1 MRLSGL
7 KPVAILTILLLLLPL
22 PAACGNDGGETAD
35 TPKPE
40 QTATEEPPPTQK
52 PPQTTIP
59 SSPSP
64 ADFEEGTSGFYWNS
78 DFPRGYSNPVEHLT
92 VPQNPF
98 LRPKGQ
104 SNMHCDSYMT
114 DTYEVSGPLGVNPE
128 VSLKKY
134 NDSINMC
141 VTLTFDSQG
150 RMVLFNARFTQFLIL
165 LVDPDTLEELAAYQL
180 PRRDS
185 GDLPAHRDTSGG
197 AYFVMDSQDRVL
209 VADSENA
216 LQIIRYND
224 ADGEFE
230 LLRRYDLSNYMVP
243 RVPPSRDHLQ
253 MVIPDWDGLLWF
265 ASRYGKVGTINE
277 ETGEIKTIELEG
289 EEMQNS
295 FTVGEDGV
303 YIVTD
308 HAMYRFNAD
317 DTGLPVID
325 WRTEYDRGTEIKPG
339 LINQGSGT
347 TPTLIGDMVVIGDN
361 AEPRMN
367 ILFLQR
373 SDGEVVCQVPVFKDD
388 LSTTE
393 NALIGVARE
402 GESGTEYSIIV
413 ENNYGVLRGDMFE
426 PMGCCEDS
434 AGGVTRVDLIPDSDG
449 GYTCEEVWAS
459 PENSCSTVPK
469 LSLGNGLV
477 YLYTYEPFEPI
488 EHDNFGWYFTAV
500 DFESGET
507 VYRIPTGMGGE
518 YHDFGAPITLA
529 PQEGVAYIG
538 CLGGLIRVQD
548 RAE

>member
-1 MRLSGL
+1 MKSCFL
-7 KPVAILTILLLLLPL
+7 ILMVIMLVLPAL
-22 PAACGNDGGETAD
+22 AACGGDGGETAD
-35 TPKPE
+35 TPEPN
-40 QTATEEPPPTQK
+40 QTATGEPIPTQE
-52 PPQTTIP
+52 PAQTTIP
-59 SSPSP
+59 ASP
-64 ADFEEGTSGFYWNS
+64 APTETQTPVEEGTFSFYRNP
-78 DFPRGYSNPVEHLT
+78 DFPAGYSNPIEHLPI
-92 VPQNPF
+92 PQNPF
-98 LRPKGQ
+98 LRPRGQ

-114 DTYEVSGPLGVNPE
+114 DTYEVSGPLGVNPD
-128 VSLKKY
+128 VFLKKY

-185 GDLPAHRDTSGG
+185 GDLPTHQDTSGG
-197 AYFVMDSQDRVL
+197 AYFVLDSRDRAL
-209 VADSENA
+209 VADSENV
-216 LQIIRYND
+216 LQVIKYND
-224 ADGEFE
+224 AKGEFE
-230 LLRRYDLSNYMVP
+230 LLERYDLSDYMVP

-253 MVIPDWDGLLWF
+253 MAIPDWDGLLWF

-277 ETGEIKTIELEG
+277 ETGEIKIIELEG

-308 HAMYRFNAD
+308 HAMYRFSAD
-317 DTGLPVID
+317 ESGLPVID
-325 WRTEYDRGTEIKPG
+325 WRTEYDRGTQIKPG
-339 LINQGSGT
+339 LINQGCGT
-347 TPTLIGDMVVIGDN
+347 TPTLIGDMVVIADN

-373 SDGEVVCQVPVFKDD
+373 SDGKVVCQTPVFEDG

-402 GESGTEYSIIV
+402 GKSGTEYSIIV
-413 ENNYGVLRGDMFE
+413 ENNYGVLRENMFA
-426 PMGCCEDS
+426 PMGCCETS
-434 AGGVTRVDLIPDSDG
+434 VGGVTRVDLIPDGKG
-449 GYTCEEVWAS
+449 GYTCGEVWRS

-477 YLYTYEPFEPI
+477 YLYTYEPFVPVGQ
-488 EHDNFGWYFTAV
+488 DNFGWYLTAV
-500 DFESGET
+500 DFETGKT
-507 VYRIPTGMGGE
+507 VYRIPTGKGGE
-518 YHDFGAPITLA
+518 YHDYGAPITLA

-538 CLGGLIRVQD
+538 CLGGLIRIQD
-548 RAE
+548 GAE